1 MTWPVTAG
9 WLAGCPSTSEPF
21 AFKGPSNILQR
32 VLNSLILQRDP
43 LSFKGRKSAILTL
56 LTFPYP
62 SKGSLILQ
70 RVKKCNFDPFD
81 LPLSLKGIPYPSK
94 GEKVKF

>member
-1 MTWPVTAG
+1 MLLAHPAKLEGAYDLACDG

-43 LSFKGRKSAILTL
+43 LSFKGRKRAILTL
-56 LTFPYP
+56 
-62 SKGSLILQ
+62 
-70 RVKKCNFDPFD
+70 NFDTFAQ
-81 LPLSLKGIPYPSK
+81 
-94 GEKVKF
+94 